1 MKTKKREEALNQRV
15 NALEERNNE
24 LIKEI
29 ERLTISKEKTE
40 QEIEHYQDTNSE
52 VLYKY
57 NEMVTVINT
66 IILQLNDIITNLNNK
81 DHEN

>member
-40 QEIEHYQDTNSE
+40 QEIEHYQNTNSE

-66 IILQLNDIITNLNNK
+66 IILELNYIITNLNNK
-81 DHEN
+81 HQEN

>member
-29 ERLTISKEKTE
+29 ERMSISKEKTE
-40 QEIEHYQDTNSE
+40 QEIEHYQNTNSE

-66 IILQLNDIITNLNNK
+66 IILELNYIITNLNNK
-81 DHEN
+81 HQEN